1 MKYIFIF
8 IVFLTLGI
16 RSNAQVD
23 TGRLNIRLQM
33 KQKHASMAA
42 NYFSPILDQRFKDSL
57 KIAIGSGNNPDSV
70 INFLWP
76 VRRLV
81 AFHIRLSAE
90 NSGGAATLY
99 REFLD
104 AKVGEFGFVG
114 IRVQL
119 EARAAQPVEP
129 AKSIATYILRNIN
142 QWEAVQTA
150 VLLERI
156 KLGKGLIDIDESDY

>member
-1 MKYIFIF
+1 MKYLLIIFAF
-8 IVFLTLGI
+8 ITTA
-16 RSNAQVD
+16 SSAQVD

-42 NYFSPILDQRFKDSL
+42 HYFSPILDVRFKDSL
-57 KIAIGSGNNPDSV
+57 KVAIGSGNNPDSV

-76 VRRLV
+76 VKRLV
-81 AFHIRLSAE
+81 AFHTRLSAE

-119 EARAAQPVEP
+119 EARASQQVEP
-129 AKSIATYILRNIN
+129 AKSIATYILRNITK
-142 QWEAVQTA
+142 WEEIQSA
-150 VLLERI
+150 VLTERI
-156 KLGKGLIDIDESDY
+156 KLGKTLIEIDESDY

>member
-1 MKYIFIF
+1 MKYIFALFTF
-8 IVFLTLGI
+8 ITF
-16 RSNAQVD
+16 SAAAQVD

-42 NYFSPILDQRFKDSL
+42 HYFSPISDARFKDSL
-57 KIAIGSGNNPDSV
+57 KVAIGSGTNPDSV

-76 VRRLV
+76 VKRLV

-90 NSGGAATLY
+90 NAGGAATLY

-119 EARAAQPVEP
+119 EARAAQQVEP
-129 AKSIATYILRNIN
+129 AKSIAAYILRNIT
-142 QWEAVQTA
+142 QWEAVQLK
-150 VLLERI
+150 VLTQRI
-156 KLGKGLIDIDESDY
+156 ELGKTLINIDESDY

>member
-1 MKYIFIF
+1 MKYLLFIF
-8 IVFLTLGI
+8 CFISF
-16 RSNAQVD
+16 SASAQQD
-23 TGRLNIRLQM
+23 TGRMNIRLQM

-57 KIAIGSGNNPDSV
+57 KVAIGSGNNPDSV

-142 QWEAVQTA
+142 QWEAVQLA